1 MAFSVTS
8 VVLLVRGHLIKG
20 VSRVGTFV
28 LCATDFAPNY
38 DSFVAVDFWEELSA
52 VRAEEEAAD
61 GGHGFYLDYFLL
73 RLRM

>member
-1 MAFSVTS
+1 VAFSVTS

-20 VSRVGTFV
+20 VSRAGTFV
-28 LCATDFAPNY
+28 LCATDFAPNC

-61 GGHGFYLDYFLL
+61 GGHGFYLDYFPL